1 MKCFR
6 LIFQKTSV
14 LLILIY
20 KSLNQIL
27 YQVFQ
32 ENLQTYYKINIKD
45 KILLIVEKYFTNTP
59 LITHVSL
66 K

>member
-6 LIFQKTSV
+6 LIFQKISV

-20 KSLNQIL
+20 KYLNQII

-45 KILLIVEKYFTNTP
+45 KEIV
-59 LITHVSL
+59 
-66 K
+66 